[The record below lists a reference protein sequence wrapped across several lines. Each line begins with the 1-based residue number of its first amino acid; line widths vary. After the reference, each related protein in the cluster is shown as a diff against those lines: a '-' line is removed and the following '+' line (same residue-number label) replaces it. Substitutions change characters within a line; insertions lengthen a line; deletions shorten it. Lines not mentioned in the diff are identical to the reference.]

1 MQKLTSETCLMLS
14 ARHRWPDV
22 IIWCLLVYHVSLRST
37 VCIAATGEQRTGFNL
52 FFQIISCWG
61 NSCSITRAFPL
72 TSIPRNRSHQLPSLP
87 FKTAAQS
94 FLLNAFCP
102 FSKAPHLTK
111 TWVSSPCQSCT
122 PGWPCVPC
130 SKPRYVH
137 KERVYG
143 KTNGSWPASRKA
155 VVFQFLLQWLV
166 FKNHGCQA
174 PEYYTCI

>member
-1 MQKLTSETCLMLS
+1 MFACVSCQPAVNCLYCSHWRTTYWLQS
-14 ARHRWPDV
+14 LFSDNF
-22 IIWCLLVYHVSLRST
+22 LLGQFLLHYQSFS
-37 VCIAATGEQRTGFNL
+37 
-52 FFQIISCWG
+52 
-61 NSCSITRAFPL
+61 PL

-87 FKTAAQS
+87 FKTAAQA

-174 PEYYTCI
+174 PEYYTCIEI